1 MTIEFENSI
10 RRLSFLYCLTDV
22 KIARINLTLRASKIY
37 FRIYMNILNL
47 KLQDSSKELFGE
59 KLFEIL
65 RKF

>member
-10 RRLSFLYCLTDV
+10 RRLSFLYHLPDV

-37 FRIYMNILNL
+37 LRIYMNILNL
-47 KLQDSSKELFGE
+47 KLQGSSKEFFGE

-65 RKF
+65 GKF